1 MLVPLRFLLGLV
13 FSSFIGVV
21 GYRRGALAFSGVIG
35 AIVVGTLTVGF
46 GGWTWGLLLVAFFA
60 SSSLLSL
67 YRWRDKESVSEK
79 FAKGHR
85 RDMAQT
91 LANGG
96 VGVLLAI
103 AYGLTRQPILYAA
116 FLGAMA
122 AVTSDTWATEIGLL
136 SRPTPRL
143 ITTGEV
149 VPPGTSGGITRNG
162 SLAALAGGLFMG
174 LCAVLLVAGESLVTD
189 QPVTIKLL
197 WPLLL
202 VGGVSGL
209 GGAFYDSLLGAT
221 VQCIYYCE
229 VCGKETE
236 RVIHRCG
243 SRSRPLRGWRW
254 LDNDLVNLLSSG
266 IGSLLAVGLTLW
278 FT

>member
-1 MLVPLRFLLGLV
+1 
-13 FSSFIGVV
+13 
-21 GYRRGALAFSGVIG
+21 
-35 AIVVGTLTVGF
+35 
-46 GGWTWGLLLVAFFA
+46 LLLVAFFA

-67 YRWRDKESVSEK
+67 YRWHDKESMSEK

-85 RDMAQT
+85 RDLVQT

-103 AYGLTRQPILYAA
+103 AYGLTRQPGLYAA

-122 AVTSDTWATEIGLL
+122 TVNSDTWATEIGLL

-149 VPPGTSGGITRNG
+149 VPPGTSGGITRMG

-174 LCAVLLVAGESLVTD
+174 LCAILLVVGERLVTG
-189 QPVTIKLL
+189 QPITIKVL

-209 GGAFYDSLLGAT
+209 GGAFFDSLLGAT
-221 VQCIYYCE
+221 VQRVYYCE

-236 RVIHRCG
+236 RVMHPCG

-266 IGSLLAVGLTLW
+266 VGSLLAVGFALW
-278 FT
+278 FI